1 MNQQTIQIT
10 LDTCVVIDLFEKRN
24 AAGKLRAQLRGK
36 SASIVLCDIVL
47 EEVKRVRGIKPATTV
62 SRISKLLKRK
72 VTVLTVNQSER
83 NLASATTAQYQF
95 CHNGDNLILAFCSTR
110 SIILITFDRKFLSA
124 CDVVGVAAFHPS
136 RASSI

>member
-36 SASIVLCDIVL
+36 SARIILCDIVL

-95 CHNGDNLILAFCSTR
+95 CHNGDNLILAFCSAR
-110 SIILITFDRKFLSA
+110 SISNYFDRKFLSA